1 MDAGTERKGASD
13 DILRNEAAAEG
24 VRSWGVPQLQHD
36 ETLRTKRKGQ
46 AASSVAVA
54 ASRFLPSSAHP
65 PASRK
70 HDRIGRVCARGV
82 VFVIA
87 CAGVQHVHAKSPHRS
102 RVLSTLSAY
111 FAGSKSPLVLF
122 FLPCVHDAAGHQDA
136 NSPSTARPEVA
147 VTSRAP
153 LLCLGHRKEQGNGDP
168 GPFSQTNQS
177 RNVRSNK
184 SGGREADRQL
194 TNLEL

>member
-1 MDAGTERKGASD
+1 
-13 DILRNEAAAEG
+13 
-24 VRSWGVPQLQHD
+24 
-36 ETLRTKRKGQ
+36 
-46 AASSVAVA
+46 VA

-87 CAGVQHVHAKSPHRS
+87 CAGVQHEHAKSPHRS
-102 RVLSTLSAY
+102 GVLSTLSAY
-111 FAGSKSPLVLF
+111 FAASKSPLVPF
-122 FLPCVHDAAGHQDA
+122 FLPCVHDAAGRQDA
-136 NSPSTARPEVA
+136 SSPSTARPEAA
-147 VTSRAP
+147 VTASAP
-153 LLCLGHRKEQGNGDP
+153 LRCLGHRKEQGNGDP
-168 GPFSQTNQS
+168 GPPLLAAMIPFPQANQS

-194 TNLEL
+194 TNLER